1 MQAELSGIVL
11 DCADA
16 QCLAQF
22 YEALLGWPRED
33 AAPGWHFNEV
43 VRNVLLQ
50 KIKSIDF
57 EWTLV
62 YNIFV
67 CF

>member
-1 MQAELSGIVL
+1 MIFWRKLYYKIIFKYIDEKHNLRKCAIFGIFIFL
-11 DCADA
+11 II
-16 QCLAQF
+16 
-22 YEALLGWPRED
+22 
-33 AAPGWHFNEV
+33 HFNEV
-43 VRNVLLQ
+43 MRNVLLQ